1 MKIAAYCRVSTDRA
15 DQLNS
20 LETQKK
26 FFVEYAEK
34 NGHDLIRLY
43 ADEGLSGTKIRHRRQ
58 FQQMMADAELGL
70 FDQLVVKDISRLAR
84 NTVDL
89 LQSVRHLKAL
99 GIQTLFLT
107 ANMDSM
113 GDSEF
118 VLTMF
123 GALAQEES
131 ANMSKRIKFGKRVNA
146 ERGRVPNLVY
156 GYDKTIGDYF
166 NLTINPEEA
175 AIIRQMYDWY
185 INDGY
190 GANKIA
196 ATLNQQGRKTK
207 QGRNWSQNAVCR
219 ILTNPLYTGKIINGK
234 QEISDFL
241 TSARVKKSADEW
253 KIVDRPELRII
264 TDEQFRRAGEIKAE
278 RNRKFRHDHKR
289 QNSKY
294 LFSTLIQCKECGWSF
309 RRVSRTYQNT
319 YVRWTC
325 SKRNGQGADQCENAV
340 SLEENALMDK
350 LDEYFRSL
358 IQDRKKVIQMI
369 RQELKK
375 TYFGANTSEEDRK
388 KLQSRLSKLERTR
401 QKYLDLYADDL
412 ITRQELDKRLGSTR
426 EEIGHLEEQLRQMEL
441 TMLDDKTIDRMIS
454 QIFQNL
460 DEFLTV
466 RKLNNGQLK
475 QLISKIEVDKD
486 GNVDVYLRLFPG
498 ELWRDTVSPPQS
510 HFRGRI
516 QWTQ

>member
-1 MKIAAYCRVSTDRA
+1 MKIAAYCRVSTDKA

-26 FFVEYAEK
+26 FFAEYAEK

-43 ADEGLSGTKIRHRRQ
+43 ADEGLSGTKVRNRKQ
-58 FQQMMADAELGL
+58 FQQMMADAELGM

-89 LQSVRHLKAL
+89 LQSVRRLKAL
-99 GIQTLFLT
+99 GIQALFLT

-146 ERGRVPNLVY
+146 ERGKVPNLVY

-166 NLTINPEEA
+166 SLTINPEEA
-175 AIIRQMYDWY
+175 AVIRQIYDWY
-185 INDGY
+185 IEDGY
-190 GANKIA
+190 GANKIVA
-196 ATLNQQGRKTK
+196 ALNQRGCKTK
-207 QGRNWSQNAVCR
+207 QGHSWSQNAVCR

-234 QEISDFL
+234 QEVSDFL
-241 TSARVKKSADEW
+241 TSTRIRKSTDDW
-253 KIVDRPELRII
+253 LVTDRPELRII
-264 TDEQFRRAGEIKAE
+264 SDEQFRRAGEIRAE
-278 RNRKFRHDHKR
+278 RNRKFRCERKR
-289 QNSKY
+289 HNSKY
-294 LFSTLIQCKECGWSF
+294 LFSTLIHCKDCGWSF

-319 YVRWTC
+319 YVRWVC
-325 SKRNGQGADQCENAV
+325 SKRNGQGADQCENTT
-340 SLEENALMDK
+340 SLEENALMDN
-350 LDEYFRSL
+350 LDEYFHL
-358 IQDRKKVIQMI
+358 LAKDRKKVAQMI

-375 TYFGANTSEEDRK
+375 FCCGTEAVAEDRK
-388 KLQSRLSKLERTR
+388 LLQGRLAKLEKTR

-412 ITRQELDKRLGSTR
+412 ITRQELDKRLGGTR
-426 EEIGHLEEQLRQMEL
+426 EEIGRLEERLRLMEMTVLDGSVIEQLINRV
-441 TMLDDKTIDRMIS
+441 
-454 QIFQNL
+454 FQNL
-460 DEFLTV
+460 DNFLTV
-466 RKLNNGQLK
+466 RNLNNGQLK

-486 GNVDVYLRLFPG
+486 GNVDVYLRLFP
-498 ELWRDTVSPPQS
+498 EQIEALPPPRS
-510 HFRGRI
+510 RGCAAAA
-516 QWTQ
+516 